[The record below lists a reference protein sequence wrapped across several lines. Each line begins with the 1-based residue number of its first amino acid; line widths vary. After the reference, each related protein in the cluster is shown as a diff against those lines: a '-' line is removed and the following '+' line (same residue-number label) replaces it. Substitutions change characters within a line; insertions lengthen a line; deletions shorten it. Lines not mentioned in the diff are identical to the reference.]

1 MGYITPKSETKLKS
15 LRGFFI
21 METLFSELAS
31 KWPSAWVARTE
42 AEKFTGGMI
51 GEKYLANL
59 DSAGKGPA
67 GRVRCGRKIIYPVKN
82 FIQWLEAR
90 SEAIPERNK

>member
-1 MGYITPKSETKLKS
+1 
-15 LRGFFI
+15 
-21 METLFSELAS
+21 METLFSELAT

-59 DSAGKGPA
+59 DSAGKGVP
-67 GRVRCGRKIIYPVKN
+67 GRVRCGRKIIYPVAEFVK
-82 FIQWLEAR
+82 WLEDR
-90 SEAIPERNK
+90 SEVIPERVK

>member
-1 MGYITPKSETKLKS
+1 
-15 LRGFFI
+15 
-21 METLFSELAS
+21 METIFSELAA
-31 KWPSAWVARTE
+31 KWPSAFVARTE

-67 GRVRCGRKIIYPVKN
+67 GRIRCGRKVVYPVAA
-82 FIQWLEAR
+82 FILWLEAR
-90 SEAIPERNK
+90 SEKIPERQ